1 MLIKVG
7 VAVQTVACLGCVY
20 IGLALI
26 RKGAKQVIL
35 AGEAEAA
42 PRKNLISTPVHAL
55 RSVLVV
61 S

>member
-7 VAVQTVACLGCVY
+7 VAVQTVAYLGCVY
-20 IGLALI
+20 IGLTL

-35 AGEAEAA
+35 AGEAETA